1 MKVIF
6 VFSIAIGLCVA
17 LNAQG
22 VRISADNLDPDNSAM
37 LDIVS
42 TDKGILIPRMTLAQR
57 TSIAS
62 PAVGLLVFQ
71 SDGNS
76 GFYYFNG
83 TIWVSISQ
91 PSGTAG
97 GDLTGS
103 YPNPVLGNGTVTSQ
117 KITDGS
123 IVDIDV
129 NSAAAIQGSKIL
141 PDFGNQTLRTSGGIQ
156 MNDGS
161 QGADR
166 VLTSD
171 ATGNA
176 TWASRSSKVTAIS
189 PSVCNVVTN
198 HTPTY
203 TKIADLG
210 SFTKDNTGTFVDLYL
225 DGKFTIFNLVSSIAV
240 MYELRIDDGTTTL
253 QDASFVIYND
263 QANEQVWSNVMG
275 VFSGL
280 SAGVHTVSL
289 WARCQGA
296 GAATAQSDYDSGCW
310 GSHETLIIKEYW

>member
-1 MKVIF
+1 MRQLFLIIITLVL
-6 VFSIAIGLCVA
+6 SQHLY
-17 LNAQG
+17 AQG
-22 VRISADNLDPDNSAM
+22 VRISTDNLDPENSAM

-42 TDKGILIPRMTLAQR
+42 TDKGVLIPRMTSAQL
-57 TSIAS
+57 TSIAT

-71 SDGNS
+71 TDGNS

-83 TIWVSISQ
+83 SIWINLSQ
-91 PSGTAG
+91 PAGTAG
-97 GDLTGS
+97 GDLTGNF
-103 YPNPVLGNGTVTSQ
+103 PNPTISNGTISSQ

-123 IVDIDV
+123 IVDIDI
-129 NSAAAIQGSKIL
+129 SSTAGIQGSKIT
-141 PDFGNQTLRTSGGIQ
+141 PDFGNQVVRTSGGIQ
-156 MNDGS
+156 INDGTE
-161 QGADR
+161 GTNR
-166 VLTSD
+166 VLASD

-176 TWASRSSKVTAIS
+176 SWTARNSKVTAIS
-189 PSVCNVVTN
+189 PSVCNVITN

-210 SFTKDNTGTFVDLYL
+210 SFTKDNSGTFVDLYL